1 MGKVLITYDLCRPGQ
16 DYQMLFEAIKSL
28 GPARKILQST
38 WVVKTS
44 MSATTVKNY
53 LNGYIDLGD
62 KLFVTQ
68 FVFWSGV
75 RLSLTDA
82 QWLSRP

>member
-1 MGKVLITYDLCRPGQ
+1 MGKVLITYDLHRPGQ
-16 DYQMLFEAIKSL
+16 DYQLLFEAINSL

-38 WVVKTS
+38 WIVKTS
-44 MSATTVKNY
+44 MSATNVKNC
-53 LNGYIDLGD
+53 LSGYIDLGD

-68 FVFWSGV
+68 FVFWSGI
-75 RLSLTDA
+75 RLSQTDT

>member
-16 DYQMLFEAIKSL
+16 DYQLLFKAISSL
-28 GPARKILQST
+28 GEARNILRSV

-44 MSATTVKNY
+44 YTAQDVQKFLSK
-53 LNGYIDLGD
+53 YIDRSD

-68 FVFWSGV
+68 FVFWSGDH
-75 RLSLTDA
+75 LNLTDSL
-82 QWLSRP
+82 WLSQP